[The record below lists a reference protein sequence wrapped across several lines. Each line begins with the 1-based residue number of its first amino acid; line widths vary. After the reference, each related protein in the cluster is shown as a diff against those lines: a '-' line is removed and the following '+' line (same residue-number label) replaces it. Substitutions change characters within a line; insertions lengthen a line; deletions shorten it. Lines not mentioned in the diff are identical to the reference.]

1 MPWAGRQ
8 VDHRGMIN
16 FKNPRDA
23 ALELQ
28 RNPILWPGTDER
40 FTGYGVM
47 GLPFASGH
55 YLALRNMAATSIG
68 PGNRTVW
75 HRAPDGQ
82 WTFIADAAPEQSC
95 ARYFASDAAQTVYT
109 KVETSWDGP
118 HSLRVTVPDLLDWR
132 MELASTPA
140 TVLMSA
146 LGRRLPAA
154 AWRSERFQRMMAR
167 AAGPM
172 LRAGRMGMAGIT
184 PNGQRFTAAPWL
196 IWTISSSSAILRGV
210 DLGSPRPL
218 HRQLRLGDFWL
229 PQRGLFAL
237 ANAALENFDP
247 SKHHA
252 VQHGSQM
259 NSVGPQRKP

>member
-1 MPWAGRQ
+1 MT
-8 VDHRGMIN
+8 I

-40 FTGYGVM
+40 FTGYGVI

-68 PGNRTVW
+68 PGYRNVW

-82 WTFIADAAPEQSC
+82 WTFIADAVPEQSC
-95 ARYFASDAAQTVYT
+95 ARYFASDSARTLYT
-109 KVETSWDGP
+109 NVETSWDGP
-118 HSLRVTVPDLLDWR
+118 HSLRVTVPDLLEWR
-132 MELASTPA
+132 IELASTPA
-140 TVLMSA
+140 TLLMSA

-154 AWRSERFQRMMAR
+154 AGRSESFRRMMAR

-172 LRAGRMGMAGIT
+172 LQAGRMGMAGQT
-184 PNGQRFTAAPWL
+184 PNGQRFTTAPWL
-196 IWTISSSSAILRGV
+196 IWTVSSSSAMLRGV
-210 DLGSPRPL
+210 DLGSPHPL
-218 HRQLRLGDFWL
+218 HRQVRRGDFWL

-237 ANAALENFDP
+237 ANAAFESFDP

-252 VQHGSQM
+252 VQNGSQM
-259 NSVGPQRKP
+259 NSVGSQRKP

>member
-1 MPWAGRQ
+1 
-8 VDHRGMIN
+8 MIN

-28 RNPILWPGTDER
+28 RNPVLWPGTDER

-55 YLALRNMAATSIG
+55 YLALRSMAATSIG
-68 PGNRTVW
+68 PGYRNVW
-75 HRAPDGQ
+75 HRAPDGR

-95 ARYFASDAAQTVYT
+95 ARYFASDLDRTVYST
-109 KVETSWDGP
+109 VETRWDGP
-118 HSLRVTVPDLLDWR
+118 YSLRVSVPDLLEWR
-132 MELASTPA
+132 MELASTPVTA
-140 TVLMSA
+140 LMSA
-146 LGRRLPAA
+146 LGRRLPTS
-154 AWRSERFQRMMAR
+154 AWRSDSFRRMMAR

-184 PNGQRFTAAPWL
+184 PNGQKFAAAPWL
-196 IWTISSSSAILRGV
+196 IWTVSSSSATLRGV

-218 HRQLRLGDFWL
+218 HRQARLGDFWL
-229 PQRGLFAL
+229 PQRGLFVV
-237 ANAALENFDP
+237 ANSALENFDP
-247 SKHHA
+247 SRHHA